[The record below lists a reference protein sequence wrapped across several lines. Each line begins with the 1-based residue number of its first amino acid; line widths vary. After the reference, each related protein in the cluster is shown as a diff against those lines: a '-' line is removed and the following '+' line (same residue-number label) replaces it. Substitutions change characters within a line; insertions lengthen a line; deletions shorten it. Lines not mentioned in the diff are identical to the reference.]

1 MASRRNLV
9 LFLQNQIH
17 IDDALAAVLLFES
30 WQRKSKARKRS
41 FWTRSWFLRRAELGQ
56 YHTLM
61 RELELEDL
69 KAFKNYVRVDPQ
81 FFHELLQK
89 VGPVI
94 QRRDTYWRESLPAG
108 MRLAITL
115 RYLATGNSYM
125 SLR

>member
-1 MASRRNLV
+1 MASRRNLL
-9 LFLQNQIH
+9 LFLQNKLLL
-17 IDDALAAVLLFES
+17 DDALAALLIYEA
-30 WQRKSKARKRS
+30 WERKSKGKKRA

-61 RELELEDL
+61 RELEVEDL
-69 KAFKNYVRVDPQ
+69 KGFKNYVRVDPQ
-81 FFHELLQK
+81 FFHELLQR

-94 QRRDTYWRESLPAG
+94 ERRDTYWRESLPAG